1 MKTEQGATT
10 IHTDHS
16 DEAQVMALAAWFEA
30 NPRAVS
36 PLEGESDA
44 GRACRAMDA
53 MIKGARSLGIVNDRL
68 SAAVEAPEGAPLA
81 EVLGVVITQL
91 ARARETLTEVLD
103 YLEGSRPETP
113 GGPPVPL
120 ALSDSMLTEWRS
132 ALARPYADNSPEV
145 DLLAGLL
152 AQFGIKVDIDPEAG
166 AITFTRIEGPCG
178 DPDCEACA
186 DKAAEAVTGTPMAE
200 DRPEAP
206 RVDGT
211 WDDIVPAQRE
221 GSDHVAGYT
230 TQAPGTHTIGG

>member
-53 MIKGARSLGIVNDRL
+53 MIKGARSLGIVNARL

-132 ALARPYADNSPEV
+132 ALARPYAGDPEDV
-145 DLLAGLL
+145 LRDML
-152 AQFGIKVDIDPEAG
+152 AQLGIKLMIDPEAG
-166 AITFTRIEGPCG
+166 AITFTRLEGSCG
-178 DPDCEACA
+178 NPDCEACA
-186 DKAAEAVTGTPMAE
+186 DEAAEAVTGTPMAE
-200 DRPEAP
+200 DVP
-206 RVDGT
+206 V
-211 WDDIVPAQRE
+211 VPAQRE

>member
-16 DEAQVMALAAWFEA
+16 DEAQAMALAAWFKA
-30 NPRAVS
+30 NPRAVD

-53 MIKGARSLGIVNDRL
+53 MIKGARSLGYINDRL
-68 SAAVEAPEGAPLA
+68 SAAVEAPEGAHLS
-81 EVLGVVITQL
+81 EVLAVVVTQL

-120 ALSDSMLTEWRS
+120 ALSDSMLREWRS

-145 DLLAGLL
+145 NLLTDLL
-152 AQFGIKVDIDPEAG
+152 AQFGVKVDLDEATG
-166 AITFTRIEGPCG
+166 TITFTQAAGPCG
-178 DPDCEACA
+178 DPACDACA
-186 DKAAEAVTGTPMAE
+186 DEAAEAVTGTPMAE
-200 DRPEAP
+200 DVP
-206 RVDGT
+206 V
-211 WDDIVPAQRE
+211 VPAQRE